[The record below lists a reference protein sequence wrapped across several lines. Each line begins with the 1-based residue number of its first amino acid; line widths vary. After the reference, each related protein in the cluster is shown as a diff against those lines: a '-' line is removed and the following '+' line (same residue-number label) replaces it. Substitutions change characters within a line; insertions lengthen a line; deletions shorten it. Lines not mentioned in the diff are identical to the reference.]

1 MYTAVSLENW
11 RTAAQVSLGEVISD
25 PISLEMCNCSLPEP
39 ANDFVDLTEDSHEVS
54 SDPESLAGGSWL
66 HNALYTLTLDNR
78 EVLSPSGWLSDSV
91 IAAAQLLILQE
102 FPHLSG
108 LQDPILQQ
116 KLSFQVHR
124 GEFVQIINVRNNHW
138 CTVSNIGCNEGV
150 VKVYDSLYPSVSK
163 STLKLIAS
171 LVFSPASQLVV
182 RMMDVG
188 KQCNG
193 SDCGVLAIAFA
204 YDICCGMD
212 PCKVK
217 FDNGSI
223 RQHLA
228 CCLEQCRLSRF
239 PLAGERRCAGVRHT
253 QSVDLHCSCRLPEE
267 KGDKMAE
274 CDVCRTWYH
283 QHCMDIPG
291 EVFGDSEVP
300 WTCKPC
306 SSP

>member
-66 HNALYTLTLDNR
+66 HNALYTLALDNR

-91 IAAAQLLILQE
+91 IAAAQLLTLQE

-116 KLSFQVHR
+116 NLSVHR

-138 CTVSNIGCNEGV
+138 CTVSNIGCNKGV
-150 VKVYDSLYPSVSK
+150 VNVYDSLYPSISK

-171 LVFSPASQLVV
+171 LVFSPASQVVV

-188 KQCNG
+188 KQFNG

-204 YDICCGMD
+204 YDTCCGVD

-217 FDNGSI
+217 FDNRSV

-239 PLAGERRCAGVRHT
+239 PVAGE
-253 QSVDLHCSCRLPEE
+253 
-267 KGDKMAE
+267 
-274 CDVCRTWYH
+274 
-283 QHCMDIPG
+283 
-291 EVFGDSEVP
+291 
-300 WTCKPC
+300 
-306 SSP
+306 